1 MQRLFITLTKARMD
15 ASLFSNNDFD
25 TTAKNDLE
33 VQKSKIHIRFQK
45 TGPRSIT
52 IVEGLDDDL
61 DLKRISK
68 ALKKTFSCAATIQ
81 KDVDGNEII
90 QLQGDHC
97 NNVKKWL
104 IEQEIISESESKE
117 RIVMHGL

>member
-1 MQRLFITLTKARMD
+1 MD
-15 ASLFSNNDFD
+15 TSLFSTTTDFGA
-25 TTAKNDLE
+25 TVKNELE
-33 VQKSKIHIRFQK
+33 VQKSKIHIRYQK
-45 TGPRSIT
+45 TGPRTIT
-52 IVEGLDDDL
+52 ILEGLDDDL

-81 KDVDGNEII
+81 KDEEGNEII

-104 IEQEIISESESKE
+104 IEQEIISESEAKE
-117 RIVMHGL
+117 RIVMHGI